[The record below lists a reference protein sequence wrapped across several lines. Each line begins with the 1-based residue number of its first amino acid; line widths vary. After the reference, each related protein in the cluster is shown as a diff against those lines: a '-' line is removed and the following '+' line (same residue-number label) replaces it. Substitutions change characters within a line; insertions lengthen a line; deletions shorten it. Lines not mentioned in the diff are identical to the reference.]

1 MLVHGFPHVLLQTRE
16 NNYCNSLFGSHY
28 CLPDRNGRVT
38 TEPIKP
44 LAWNFWTWSA
54 LASKVVNLMWTWEL
68 LAQVLRPGWFRG
80 KESAC
85 QYRRCR
91 SHPWHRKIPWRRKWQ
106 PTQYS
111 YLENSMDR
119 EAWRATVHG
128 VTKSRTWL
136 SDLAHAVA
144 QHTMWASHTSFWNWF
159 ESRKPASREK
169 QRSGFQVRPSW
180 SFALLVISL
189 HRSNLLK
196 LGLPWWP
203 SG

>member
-16 NNYCNSLFGSHY
+16 NNYCISLFGSHY

-119 EAWRATVHG
+119 EAWWATV
-128 VTKSRTWL
+128 
-136 SDLAHAVA
+136 
-144 QHTMWASHTSFWNWF
+144 
-159 ESRKPASREK
+159 
-169 QRSGFQVRPSW
+169 QRVRYDW
-180 SFALLVISL
+180 ALLSL
-189 HRSNLLK
+189 LIEIKSDNLLNNK
-196 LGLPWWP
+196 IVYCVCNVWFLLLVSAAFCTHIPLWTLGMLFKI
-203 SG
+203 SMILMFYQVYLEYSLRIFIL